1 MPSPYLYTCLSVR
14 PTFALSRKKKKNT
27 WSQVISTQQL
37 KPMLF
42 CDWHPQWTIDRIT
55 HFQTLRLAF
64 WKWYIRFEYTWGREK
79 NRVLGAGF
87 ARLHPSFRREMV
99 CFFIYS
105 VFCKNEYHPFPMY
118 TYTCQHLFFFLCLCT
133 KFTGI
138 MKQIVRFSGVLLM
151 LTHFLNWLW
160 HKVDHS
166 LP

>member
-14 PTFALSRKKKKNT
+14 PTFALSRKKKRIPDRRLSARNN
-27 WSQVISTQQL
+27 WSRCYFVIDIRSGRSIGLPTL
-37 KPMLF
+37 ISNP
-42 CDWHPQWTIDRIT
+42 CDWHFDSDTSGLNIPEDGKKIEFWALASPASSIT
-55 HFQTLRLAF
+55 LSRPSHFVA
-64 WKWYIRFEYTWGREK
+64 K
-79 NRVLGAGF
+79 
-87 ARLHPSFRREMV
+87 
-99 CFFIYS
+99 
-105 VFCKNEYHPFPMY
+105 MY

-138 MKQIVRFSGVLLM
+138 MKQIIRFSGVLLM